1 MVTHSSLVFSHV
13 KELTSAPSDVL
24 KAKDLYL
31 CCNDTKT
38 MPDFEYTII
47 GAGVVG
53 LAIAAKLSEKSKHVV
68 VLEKNANF
76 GMETSSRNSEVIHAG
91 IYYTPGSLKALL
103 CVEGRD
109 LLYGICGRSGINHS
123 QCTKLITATTQEEHE
138 KLEVIAQNGRMNG
151 AELRLLTRKETL
163 QLEPNIRTVGSI
175 FSPFTG
181 ILSAHDLMNFFYHQ
195 AVDQGATIQLRCTVS
210 AIEPNRVGYAIT
222 IQEEGS
228 TSSFSTEKVINA
240 AGLHSDRIAALAGI
254 DIDEARY
261 RLAYVKGTYFAVVP
275 SKANLVSRLV
285 YPVPLNEG
293 LGVHALRDLGGRLK
307 FGPDVEYL
315 DDGVL
320 DYRVDE
326 SKLPAFAESIRR
338 ILPQIRNEDLT
349 PDMSGIRPKLQ
360 RKGEPPRDF
369 IINHEN
375 MRGLEGFVNLI
386 GIDSPGLTASPAI
399 ARYVEGLLS

>member
-1 MVTHSSLVFSHV
+1 
-13 KELTSAPSDVL
+13 
-24 KAKDLYL
+24 
-31 CCNDTKT
+31 

-53 LAIAAKLSEKSKHVV
+53 LAIAARLSEKSKHVV
-68 VLEKNANF
+68 VLEKNTNY

-109 LLYGICGRSGINHS
+109 LLYGICRKYGISHN
-123 QCTKLITATTQEEHE
+123 QCSKIITATSQEELE
-138 KLEVIAQNGRMNG
+138 KLDAIAKNGRLNG
-151 AELRLLTRKETL
+151 AELRLLGAKETL

-175 FSPFTG
+175 LSPSTG
-181 ILSAHDLMNFFYHQ
+181 ILSVHSLMDFFHRR
-195 AVDQGATIQLRCTVS
+195 AVDQGATIQLRCTVN
-210 AIEPNRVGYAIT
+210 AIGQKQPGYEIT
-222 IQEEGS
+222 IHEEGGS
-228 TSSFSTEKVINA
+228 SSFTSEKVINT
-240 AGLHSDRIAALAGI
+240 AGLHSDGIAAMAGI
-254 DIDEARY
+254 DIDRARY
-261 RLAYVKGTYFAVVP
+261 RLAYAKGTYFAVVP

-285 YPVPLNEG
+285 YPVPQNEG

-338 ILPQIRNEDLT
+338 ILPQIKNEDLT

-360 RKGEPPRDF
+360 RQGEPPRDF
-369 IINHEN
+369 IICHEKE
-375 MRGLEGFVNLI
+375 RGLEGFVNLI

-399 ARYVEGLLS
+399 ARYVEDLLK